1 LLPSRP
7 PTPTLPRTG
16 GRSWQEKPTIPTFD
30 GHDITVSHPDKVL
43 FPADGITKGELVE
56 YYESIAERM
65 IPHVRDRPLHMNR
78 FPGGIAYNPI
88 QQKRVPDTFPAW
100 IERATVDLQRG
111 GTITHAMIN
120 NAATLVYLANYNM
133 VTAHVWLS
141 RIQAINQPDQVMF
154 DLDPSDDDFGLV
166 RRTALKLKPL
176 LEELKLVP
184 FVKTTG
190 SRGLHVVAPITVG
203 PSFDE
208 VHVFADAVAQRLA
221 AADPDHL
228 TTEFTK
234 QKREG
239 RLFLDVNRNAYAQ
252 TAVAPYAV
260 RARAGAP
267 IAVPVTWSD
276 VENDELRPDGV
287 GIRNISEWLRG
298 RDDPWKSMER
308 SSKSLPP
315 LQESEMPDRS
325 GRRKG
330 VSRKPPPSPEC
341 GGS

>member
-1 LLPSRP
+1 M
-7 PTPTLPRTG
+7 
-16 GRSWQEKPTIPTFD
+16 PTID
-30 GHDITVSHPDKVL
+30 GHEITVTHPDKVL
-43 FPADGITKGELVE
+43 FPADGITKGEVAQ
-56 YYESIAERM
+56 YYQQIAERM

-88 QQKRVPDTFPAW
+88 QQKRIPDTFPTW
-100 IERATVDLQRG
+100 IARATVNLSKG

-120 NAATLVYLANYNM
+120 DAATLVYLANYNM

-141 RIQAINQPDQVMF
+141 CIQAPNQPDQVMF
-154 DLDPSDDDFGLV
+154 DLDPADEDFGLV
-166 RRTALKLKPL
+166 RTTALTLKAL
-176 LEELKLVP
+176 LEEMKLVP

-190 SRGLHVVAPITVG
+190 SRGLHVITPISVG
-203 PSFDE
+203 PTFEE
-208 VHVFADAVAQRLA
+208 VHLFADALAQRLA
-221 AADPDHL
+221 AADPKHL

-267 IAVPVTWSD
+267 IAMPIPWSD
-276 VENDELRPDGV
+276 VQSDGLRPDGV
-287 GIRNISEWLRG
+287 GIRNVTEWLRG

-308 SSKSLPP
+308 SQKPLPSLK
-315 LQESEMPDRS
+315 ESEMPDRS

-330 VSRKPPPSPEC
+330 VSQKKVT
-341 GGS
+341 